1 MRNLSRRTFVAGA
14 GATVGTATA
23 GGLLV
28 PAARAAAEDTNGSA
42 SRTIRSGDLIT
53 VTPDQP
59 RYVDLI
65 SGFNPRWE
73 ARPKGVRLPRTT
85 AQVVQAVQDAADRKQ
100 RLTIRGGGHC
110 YEDFVYN
117 AEVEV
122 VVDMNLMDAVG
133 YDPGRRAFE
142 VEAGATLLKVYQ
154 TLYEGW
160 GVTIP
165 GGVCYAV
172 GVGGHVTGGGY
183 GNLSRKHGLVVD
195 HLYAIEVVTLGAD
208 GRARAIVATREAND
222 PHRDLWW
229 AHTGGGGGNFG
240 VVTRYWFRSPDATGS
255 NPSDQLPKPPAE
267 VLIAIPSWSWEN
279 ITRTG
284 FANMVRAYGTWFEQN
299 SGPDSDYTG
308 LTSWLFLNHKVSG
321 SLVLLLQVNGDVP
334 RAEQRAKD
342 FVQGLSDALG
352 VPHTGD
358 VVRLPWLKAVKYIGT
373 MDGSQTNPQL
383 RAGHKSAYMKK
394 GFPENQIAAIWKHLT
409 RTDYTNP
416 KGGLAVVSF
425 GGRIN
430 SVASDATA
438 LPQRDAIFK
447 LLYQT
452 YWTSPADDAPNTA
465 WLQEFYREVY
475 ADTGGVPVSNRV
487 TDGCYVNYADRD
499 LSDPQQNTSNVP
511 WTTLYYKDNYPK
523 LQRVKQTYDP
533 KDFFRHRQSI
543 RLPGSVR

>member
-1 MRNLSRRTFVAGA
+1 MRNPSRRTFVAAA
-14 GATVGTATA
+14 GVTVGTATA
-23 GGLLV
+23 GGLLA
-28 PAARAAAEDTNGSA
+28 PAARAATEDPADAA
-42 SRTIRSGDLIT
+42 SRAVRTGDLIT

-59 RYVDLI
+59 RYADLV

-73 ARPKGVRLPRTT
+73 ARPEGVRLPRTT
-85 AQVVQAVQDAADRKQ
+85 AQVVRAVQDAADKRQ
-100 RLTIRGGGHC
+100 RLTVRGGGHC

-117 AEVEV
+117 PEVEI
-122 VVDMNLMDAVG
+122 VVDMNLMNAVG

-160 GVTIP
+160 GVTVP

-172 GVGGHVTGGGY
+172 GVGGHVAGGGY

-195 HLYAIEVVTLGAD
+195 HLYAVEVVTLDAG
-208 GRARAIVATREAND
+208 GRARAIVATREPND

-240 VVTRYWFRSPDATGS
+240 VVTRYWFRSADATGS
-255 NPSDQLPKPPAE
+255 DPSELLPKPPAE
-267 VLIAIPSWSWEN
+267 VVIAVPTWSWEN
-279 ITRTG
+279 VTRSG
-284 FANMVRAYGTWFEQN
+284 FAAMVRAYGTWFEQN
-299 SGPDSDYTG
+299 SGPDPVHTG
-308 LTSWLFLNHKVSG
+308 LTSWLFLNHRVSG
-321 SLVLLLQVNGDVP
+321 SLALLLQVNGDVP
-334 RAEQRAKD
+334 QAEQRARD
-342 FVQGLSDALG
+342 FVRMLSTALG
-352 VPHTGD
+352 VPHAGD
-358 VVRLPWLKAVKYIGT
+358 VVRLPWLKAASWLGT
-373 MDGSQTNPQL
+373 MDSSQTNPQL
-383 RAGHKSAYMKK
+383 RAGHKSAYMRK
-394 GFPENQIAAIWKHLT
+394 GFPEDQIAAVWKHLT

-416 KGGLAVVSF
+416 RGGLAVVSF

-430 SVASDATA
+430 TVAPDATA

-452 YWTSPADDAPNTA
+452 YWSSPEDDAVNTA

-475 ADTGGVPVSNRV
+475 AGTGGVPVSNRV

-511 WTTLYYKDNYPK
+511 WSTLYYKDNYPK
-523 LQRVKQTYDP
+523 LQRVKQSYDP
-533 KDFFRHRQSI
+533 KDFFRHRQSV